1 MNAGKPG
8 KLRIVASRAGVLS
21 ASLLAGTLV
30 ACGAPP
36 DTRPAVEVT
45 TRSGIVLVIARVELN
60 YERICGDG
68 SYKAEGDPD
77 AIGLRY
83 YAGGDPAE
91 RVDHRSIFGA
101 FKEIPWPAIASVTF
115 AEPVGI
121 ANGFCGDLPDAITA
135 NIAFKDGHQEQRALF
150 DTTDRGLAGITEH
163 GPVLVPLRSIA
174 RLRPIQ
180 PENWSW
186 LETYDPST
194 KDTEEVKKR
203 QARIALRVSKTDK
216 SEQKLAAPFAVIFVR
231 KTSGDRELGPIT
243 FHVAGLPILRGGV
256 RFAIPWIDLSHVGVS
271 NGYPRIATLTFNDR
285 HEESGELPED
295 GKVEDGLGL
304 SKDVEFRDIAAID
317 VTVAVT
323 PAQPTDTTR

>member
-1 MNAGKPG
+1 MNAGKRG
-8 KLRIVASRAGVLS
+8 KLGILACRAGVIPT
-21 ASLLAGTLV
+21 SLLAATLA
-30 ACGAPP
+30 ACAPPP

-60 YERICGDG
+60 YERICGDS
-68 SYKAEGDPD
+68 SYKAEGDSD

-83 YAGGDPAE
+83 YVGGDPAQ
-91 RVDHRSIFGA
+91 RGDPRSIFGA
-101 FKEIPWPAIASVTF
+101 FKEIPWSAIAGVTF
-115 AEPVGI
+115 VEPVGI
-121 ANGFCGDLPDAITA
+121 ANGFCGNLPDAIMA
-135 NIAFKDGHQEQRALF
+135 DIAFKDGHQERRALF

-174 RLRPIQ
+174 GLKPIP

-186 LETYDPST
+186 LDIYDPPT
-194 KDTEEVKKR
+194 RDTEEVKKR
-203 QARIALRVSKTDK
+203 EARIALRVSKTDK
-216 SEQKLAAPFAVIFVR
+216 SQQKLATPFVVIFVR

-243 FHVAGLPILRGGV
+243 FQVTGLPILRGGV
-256 RFAIPWIDLSHVGVS
+256 RFEVPWIDLSHVGVS

-304 SKDVEFRDIAAID
+304 SKDVELRDIAAID
-317 VTVAVT
+317 VSVAKT
-323 PAQPTDTTR
+323 P